1 MRAGLLCLPLVLL
14 LAACGSSQPQI
25 SISQPL
31 VMESDVLSAGIT
43 ADGPT
48 LSSDSGQQKATVILY
63 NDRDVAVTL
72 HYRYYWYDDK
82 GLEILPEQSAETVVV
97 PAHQSR
103 EAISWSGNLSA
114 SQVRVSLYL

>member
-1 MRAGLLCLPLVLL
+1 MRLAVLSIPLL
-14 LAACGSSQPQI
+14 LLLSACSSSQPQI

-43 ADGPT
+43 TDGPVVR
-48 LSSDSGQQKATVILY
+48 SDSGQQKATVILY
-63 NDRDVAVTL
+63 NDRDVPVTL
-72 HYRYYWYDDK
+72 HYRYFWYDDK
-82 GLEILPEQSAETVVV
+82 GLEILPEQTAETVVV

-103 EAISWSGNLSA
+103 EAVSWSGNLSA